1 MQDGINSVA
10 QEIGIPSNYLQ
21 GCNKK
26 AMLMYLI
33 HLNNPEKT
41 QYDINEVKGELR
53 GELAEILYKR
63 EPEDNKLALI
73 IQMIKYN
80 QISTTLELMAWRN
93 RKRRL

>member
-1 MQDGINSVA
+1 
-10 QEIGIPSNYLQ
+10 
-21 GCNKK
+21 
-26 AMLMYLI
+26 MLMYLI